1 LRHKELRKLSK
12 IIVHCSASDV
22 AGHDN
27 IDTIRKWHVE
37 ERGWKD
43 VGYHFF
49 IRKDGTI
56 EKGRE
61 VRIAGAHCK
70 GHNHDSIGICLSG
83 NLEFTSDQYISLGA
97 LLQILQIE
105 YGDLDIYPHNYFDSV
120 KTCPNFDS
128 KLFDKFTE

>member
-1 LRHKELRKLSK
+1 MRKLNK
-12 IIVHCSASDV
+12 IIVHCSASDI

-27 IDTIRKWHVE
+27 IDTIRKWHVD

-56 EKGRE
+56 EKGRD

-83 NLEFTSDQYISLGA
+83 KSEFTLDQYISLGA
-97 LLQILQIE
+97 LLQVVQFE
-105 YGDLDIYPHNYFDSV
+105 YGDLGIYPHNHFNKG

-128 KLFDKFTE
+128 KLFDKAIERGKI

>member
-1 LRHKELRKLSK
+1 MRRLSK
-12 IIVHCSASDV
+12 MIIHCSASDI
-22 AGHDN
+22 AEHDN

-37 ERGWKD
+37 ERGWRE

-56 EKGRE
+56 EKGRD
-61 VRIAGAHCK
+61 VRIAGAHCL

-83 NLEFTSDQYISLGA
+83 ASEFTLDQYISLGA
-97 LLQILQIE
+97 LMQVLQIE
-105 YGDLDIYPHNYFDSV
+105 YGDLDVYPHNHFNKG

-128 KLFDKFTE
+128 KLFDKVAE